1 MAARGWAVLGLG
13 AGATAAAVV
22 TVLLNELARSTAE
35 IERYAEDIAS
45 SAGRLQANLEVE
57 GVLGEL
63 ARATQQV
70 RDLVEGAPR

>member
-13 AGATAAAVV
+13 AGAGAAAVV
-22 TVLLNELARSTAE
+22 TVLLNELARSSAE
-35 IERYAEDIAS
+35 IQRYVEDIAS

-57 GVLGEL
+57 RPLGEL

-70 RDLVEGAPR
+70 RDLVAGESR